1 MAFDKRTKIY
11 LGFEDEYVTDKNRS
25 LVNFMTDK
33 IGGKPDW
40 HNDKTITSP
49 QCRLCGLHQILA
61 LQIYAPL
68 ENSKY
73 HRTLY
78 IFACTNPNCW
88 NHNESWTCLKVQSL
102 DESTNS
108 ESMECG
114 SLAIPPTTSWL
125 PDEDDWGD
133 TWNDNGPEENGNNM
147 LQNDPNKFK
156 FTRQNSSFEDDLNV
170 DFSDLRVDD
179 PNANSPTSVESPV
192 GGGAVGKV
200 DSLHATA
207 EIEGEESEVVCI
219 DTPTQ
224 PQCDLIS
231 LLQEVTPLPIHHS
244 DSRNLLSF
252 VEIFISMI
260 EEYSHTEVPQHVRD
274 LFLEYQQN
282 DPDSLMSESSSA
294 DSKTTNDTGVEKYE
308 KSIPKHGDEMF
319 HELITRIQEN
329 PGQILR
335 YSRNNSAPLLLY
347 PMGGCVGRC
356 RHCGEEM
363 TFELQILPTIIQKL
377 KIQSRSETKLNFQIE
392 FGTVLVFTCV
402 RSCWSPTDS
411 YREEHVI
418 VQAERL

>member
-1 MAFDKRTKIY
+1 MALDKRTKVY

-25 LVNFMTDK
+25 LVNFTTDK

-40 HNDKTITSP
+40 HSDKTISCP

-61 LQIYAPL
+61 LQIYAAL

-88 NHNESWTCLKVQSL
+88 NQNESWTCLRVQSL
-102 DESTNS
+102 EETTTHAEPMES
-108 ESMECG
+108 ESLTTP
-114 SLAIPPTTSWL
+114 STTSWL

-133 TWNDNGPEENGNNM
+133 TWNDNASEQNGNN
-147 LQNDPNKFK
+147 LLRNDPNQFSLS
-156 FTRQNSSFEDDLNV
+156 TQNSSFEEDLNV

-179 PNANSPTSVESPV
+179 PNANSPASVESPV
-192 GGGAVGKV
+192 GGGAVGRV

-231 LLQEVTPLPIHHS
+231 LLHEVTPLPLQHA
-244 DSRNLLSF
+244 DSRSTLTF
-252 VEIFISMI
+252 TEIFISI
-260 EEYSHTEVPQHVRD
+260 FEEYSHAEVPQHVRD
-274 LFLEYQQN
+274 LFSEYQRN
-282 DPDSLMSESSSA
+282 DPDSLVAPESSGDAKMSEGGA
-294 DSKTTNDTGVEKYE
+294 EKYE
-308 KSIPKHGDEMF
+308 KSVPKHGDEMF
-319 HELITRIQEN
+319 HELFMQMQKN

-335 YSRNNSAPLLLY
+335 YSRDNSAPLLLY

-356 RHCGEEM
+356 RHCGDEM
-363 TFELQILPTIIQKL
+363 TFELQVLPTIIPKL
-377 KIQSRSETKLNFQIE
+377 RLQPRSDLKLNFQLE